1 VTYNFTENAG
11 SAWGSYRVEDQVMG
25 HLWREIGHVINH
37 MGMREWFW
45 VLAAM
50 ILFGAI
56 CLRGY
61 GSRSKY

>member
-1 VTYNFTENAG
+1 MSHIF
-11 SAWGSYRVEDQVMG
+11 
-25 HLWREIGHVINH
+25 REISRLINH
-37 MGMREWFW
+37 MGMRDWFW

-50 ILFGAI
+50 ILVGLV

>member
-1 VTYNFTENAG
+1 MSRIWT
-11 SAWGSYRVEDQVMG
+11 
-25 HLWREIGHVINH
+25 EIGRVINH

-50 ILFGAI
+50 ILVGLI

>member
-1 VTYNFTENAG
+1 
-11 SAWGSYRVEDQVMG
+11 MG
-25 HLWREIGHVINH
+25 HIWREIARLINQ

-50 ILFGAI
+50 ILVGVV

>member
-1 VTYNFTENAG
+1 MSHIF
-11 SAWGSYRVEDQVMG
+11 
-25 HLWREIGHVINH
+25 REISRLMNH

-50 ILFGAI
+50 ILVAVV
-56 CLRGY
+56 CMRGY